1 MEKEHYI
8 LKYTH
13 PYLLSNRTCS
23 KYFVISN
30 AAIDSLLLGLSDL
43 SQLSSRQVL
52 SDRLDRNVCKIKK
65 WHFWMN
71 HLKKSVRYGTLIVSR
86 YNHRNYFLTNRI
98 ISPTGFGTPSHCE
111 QQV

>member
-1 MEKEHYI
+1 MNNEHYI

-43 SQLSSRQVL
+43 SQLSFRQVL
-52 SDRLDRNVCKIKK
+52 LDSLDWNFWKTRK
-65 WHFWMN
+65 WHYWMN
-71 HLKKSVRYGTLIVSR
+71 DLKNLYTET
-86 YNHRNYFLTNRI
+86 H
-98 ISPTGFGTPSHCE
+98 
-111 QQV
+111 

>member
-43 SQLSSRQVL
+43 SQLSCRQMLLDSRTGMFGNQENGIFNEPLEKICTLCHPDSQSLL
-52 SDRLDRNVCKIKK
+52 SQKILPDQQNNFTD
-65 WHFWMN
+65 WLWYSF
-71 HLKKSVRYGTLIVSR
+71 TL
-86 YNHRNYFLTNRI
+86 
-98 ISPTGFGTPSHCE
+98 
-111 QQV
+111 